1 MVLVKGTVGFPE
13 LRKQGWRTV
22 KSMASSELPFGP
34 RSGSDPSVYLD
45 TSHSDVVDAT
55 TSELPLYIPGE
66 NFVFEASFERLGS
79 DLLLIRDGHSV
90 LVKGYFTHQRAPD
103 LYTSDGNSFV
113 PGSEAASLAGP
124 ATPGEFAQLVVGSP
138 EGRIKVADSSER
150 VPQPCNQ
157 SFRLH
162 RPADLFIAS

>member
-1 MVLVKGTVGFPE
+1 
-13 LRKQGWRTV
+13 
-22 KSMASSELPFGP
+22 MASSELPFGP

-55 TSELPLYIPGE
+55 TSDLPLYIPGE
-66 NFVFEASFERLGS
+66 NFVFEASYERLGS